1 MAPKKQNIEAMKKPQ
16 KPIKAMKQAKKSMK
30 KAIFQA
36 TGATTKAAEGSFEV
50 VFTLC
55 RACRNMEEAVGSE
68 GGRLTFT
75 EYHCSLCAGA
85 LEIRSVR
92 ID

>member
-30 KAIFQA
+30 KAIKA
-36 TGATTKAAEGSFEV
+36 TGTTTKAAEGSFEV

-75 EYHCSLCAGA
+75 EYYCSLCAGA

>member
-30 KAIFQA
+30 KAIKS
-36 TGATTKAAEGSFEV
+36 TGTTTKAAEGSFEV

-68 GGRLTFT
+68 GGRFMFT
-75 EYHCSLCAGA
+75 EYYCSLCAGA